1 MTIQKNDEIQLDI
14 ESLSAEGSGVG
25 HFNGMAVFV
34 AGGVPGDRLLVHIIK
49 AKKTYAVG
57 KILKIQIPSSART
70 AADCPLFPQC
80 GGCAYRGMQYE
91 TELHEKQ
98 RRVEDAFLRLAH
110 MDLHCETILH
120 GAPERYRNKAQYPV
134 MRENGKVKIGFYA
147 PHSHRVID
155 CADCRLQPV
164 EFAEIVAV
172 FRNFLTEFDI
182 SVYDADC
189 GKGLVRHLYLRK
201 GFHSGEIMVCVVV
214 NGSQLPHGDALVSCL
229 CELPHKITSILL
241 NTNTEK
247 TNVILGAQCKTLW
260 GTPDIGDTLCGVEV
274 RLSPLSFYQVNHDMA
289 EALYQ
294 KAAAFADLRGTE
306 TVLDLYCGAGTI
318 GLSFAHR
325 VKQLYGAEIVPE
337 AVENAK
343 ENARRNHIDNVVFFC
358 GDAADAAKRFQ
369 SMGICPDAVFLDPP
383 RKGCDEAVLRTVS
396 EMCPKKIVYISCDP
410 ATLARDAAR
419 LREFGYTPTR
429 LAAADLFPRTV
440 HVESVCLLKKVSHKI
455 NLICKP

>member
-25 HFNGMAVFV
+25 HYDGMAVFA
-34 AGGVPGDRLLVHIIK
+34 AGGVPGDKLLVHIIK

-57 KILKIQIPSSART
+57 KIIKILTPSSART
-70 AADCPLFPQC
+70 EADCPLFPQC
-80 GGCAYRGMQYE
+80 GGCAYRGMQYK
-91 TELHEKQ
+91 TELHEK
-98 RRVEDAFLRLAH
+98 RHRVEDAFLRLAH

-120 GAPERYRNKAQYPV
+120 GLPERYRNKAQYPV

-147 PHSHRVID
+147 PRSHRVID
-155 CADCRLQPV
+155 CTDCRLQPV

-172 FRNFLTEFDI
+172 FRSFLTEFDI
-182 SVYDADC
+182 SAYDANC

-214 NGSQLPHGDALVSCL
+214 NGNQLPHGDALVSRL

-294 KAAAFADLRGTE
+294 KAAEFAELTGKE

-318 GLSFAHR
+318 GLSMAHC

-343 ENARRNHIDNVVFFC
+343 ENARRNHIENTEFFC

-369 SMGICPDAVFLDPP
+369 NMGICPDTVFLDPP

-440 HVESVCLLKKVSHKI
+440 HVESVCLFQKASRNI
-455 NLICKP
+455 I

>member
-1 MTIQKNDEIQLDI
+1 MPIQKNDEIQLDI

-25 HFNGMAVFV
+25 HFNGMAVFA

-57 KILKIQIPSSART
+57 KIVQILRPSEART
-70 AADCPLFPQC
+70 ETDCPLFPQC

-98 RRVEDAFLRLAH
+98 RRVEDAFSRLAH
-110 MDLHCETILH
+110 INIPCETILH
-120 GAPERYRNKAQYPV
+120 GDADRYRNKAQYPV
-134 MRENGKVKIGFYA
+134 MRENGMVKIGFYA

-155 CADCRLQPV
+155 CADCRLQPA
-164 EFAEIVAV
+164 EFAEIVSV

-182 SVYDADC
+182 SVYNAES
-189 GKGLVRHLYLRK
+189 GKGIVRHLYLRK
-201 GFHSGEIMVCVVV
+201 GFYSGEIMVCVVV
-214 NGSQLPHGDALVSCL
+214 NGEKLPHSDTLVSRL

-289 EALYQ
+289 EKLYR
-294 KAAAFADLRGTE
+294 KAAEFAELKGDE

-343 ENARRNHIDNVVFFC
+343 ENALRNHIDNAEFFC

-369 SMGICPDAVFLDPP
+369 NMGICPDTVFLDPP
-383 RKGCDEAVLRTVS
+383 RKGCEEAVLKTVA
-396 EMCPKKIVYISCDP
+396 EMRPKKIVYISCDP

-419 LREFGYTPTR
+419 LRELGYTPTR

-440 HVESVCLLKKVSHKI
+440 HVESVCLFQKASHNI
-455 NLICKP
+455 I